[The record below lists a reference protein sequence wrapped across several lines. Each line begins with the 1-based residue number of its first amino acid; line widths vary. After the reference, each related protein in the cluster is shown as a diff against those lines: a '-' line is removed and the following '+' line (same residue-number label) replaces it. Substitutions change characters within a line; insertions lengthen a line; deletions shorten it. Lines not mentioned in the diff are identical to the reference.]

1 MSAGRYQALEGRRS
15 SRFIVFPPWSEFGLA
30 RLDRAG
36 TCGRHVPCAAG
47 AYSGQSGCTVQL
59 QHTGGTT
66 TAGMFGVTATKPMSL
81 MGEFGPENTSLTAAA
96 TDPSVPSYFCG
107 RAGPPASAPGTVM
120 GPSVPALLAAMKP
133 CPTRLQRQS
142 AFVVHEPPPCMQ
154 CPLPAGLHGGI
165 PEVHVQMPES
175 PFMSANEPVAPDVVG

>member
-81 MGEFGPENTSLTAAA
+81 MGEFGPENTSLTADDTA
-96 TDPSVPSYFCG
+96 TSVPSYFSG
-107 RAGPPASAPGTVM
+107 RHRPSARAPGTEVR
-120 GPSVPALLAAMKP
+120 PLVPGLLA
-133 CPTRLQRQS
+133 S
-142 AFVVHEPPPCMQ
+142 
-154 CPLPAGLHGGI
+154 
-165 PEVHVQMPES
+165 
-175 PFMSANEPVAPDVVG
+175 

>member
-66 TAGMFGVTATKPMSL
+66 TAGMFGVTATKPMSW

-96 TDPSVPSYFCG
+96 TDPAEPLYGCG
-107 RAGPPASAPGTVM
+107 LAGPVGAPGTVM
-120 GPSVPALLAAMKP
+120 GPSVSAAAGEMKP
-133 CPTRLQRQS
+133 DPTRLHPS
-142 AFVVHEPPPCMQ
+142 AFWSV
-154 CPLPAGLHGGI
+154 
-165 PEVHVQMPES
+165 
-175 PFMSANEPVAPDVVG
+175 NEPVAPAVVGSALRTSWLTNVSDPPSNFEPDGQGF